1 MVHNRHIGL
10 FSRSL
15 QTSGRESWDPE
26 KAGDEVPALLWDNRE
41 ARLICLSPICSFILV
56 LELTM
61 VNICRFVCPTSGVS
75 VGKHLIAD
83 HSPLPVR
90 GMRMGLISDGL
101 GLQRLEAGFWFP
113 ARN

>member
-1 MVHNRHIGL
+1 
-10 FSRSL
+10 
-15 QTSGRESWDPE
+15 
-26 KAGDEVPALLWDNRE
+26 
-41 ARLICLSPICSFILV
+41 
-56 LELTM
+56 M